1 MIDRMGRALL
11 IALLVSLAAAGQAP
25 DAATAFIRSDQ
36 DRFVKELIALTEI
49 PSPPFKEQ
57 ARAAAFAE
65 LLGRSGLAGVETDSE
80 GNVMALR
87 KGAGRGLLVV
97 NAHLDTVFPEG
108 TNVRVKRQGTRLSA
122 PGVGDDTR
130 GLALLLSV
138 VRAMDAAKTQTASD
152 ILFVGNVG
160 EEGEGDLRG
169 IKYLLQKGKYTG
181 QVTQMIAIDGGDV
194 NGVTTGGVGS
204 KRYRVTF
211 TGPGGHS
218 YGAFGLVNPA
228 FAMGDAIARFSRLTV
243 PSTPKTTFNVG
254 VVRGGTSINSIPAEM
269 SMDIDMRSE
278 SCAELAKVDAAFL
291 QIVRGAVDA
300 ENKARSTKEGPVKAE
315 PTVVGERPCGET
327 PMSSPIVQAA
337 DAAIRAFGMTPSFT
351 ISSTDAN
358 VPMNMGIPA
367 ITIGRGG
374 PGGRQHS
381 PDEWTDVNPATNVK
395 NEQVV
400 LAIIVAAAGRR

>member
-1 MIDRMGRALL
+1 
-11 IALLVSLAAAGQAP
+11 
-25 DAATAFIRSDQ
+25 
-36 DRFVKELIALTEI
+36 
-49 PSPPFKEQ
+49 
-57 ARAAAFAE
+57 
-65 LLGRSGLAGVETDSE
+65 
-80 GNVMALR
+80 
-87 KGAGRGLLVV
+87 
-97 NAHLDTVFPEG
+97 
-108 TNVRVKRQGTRLSA
+108 
-122 PGVGDDTR
+122 
-130 GLALLLSV
+130 
-138 VRAMDAAKTQTASD
+138 
-152 ILFVGNVG
+152 
-160 EEGEGDLRG
+160 
-169 IKYLLQKGKYTG
+169 
-181 QVTQMIAIDGGDV
+181 
-194 NGVTTGGVGS
+194 
-204 KRYRVTF
+204 
-211 TGPGGHS
+211 
-218 YGAFGLVNPA
+218 
-228 FAMGDAIARFSRLTV
+228 MGDAIARFSRLTV

-300 ENKARSTKEGPVKAE
+300 ENKARSTREGPVKAE

-337 DAAIRAFGMTPSFT
+337 DATIRAFGMTPSFT

-381 PDEWTDVNPATNVK
+381 PDEWTDVNPATNVR